1 MKTVVTAVLF
11 FIYVQV
17 QAQGGGNVYIDSA
30 NIDAIAKGL
39 AEIAMQNKNIGQ
51 ENEANVKAAEY
62 NYKAQ
67 KTAWLDQ
74 FRASGNLNEFTLKR
88 TLGASTQDIPLGRAF
103 WPRYNFGVGIP
114 FGIFTNQ
121 PKQTKVQ
128 YYRYQAELENQRT
141 AKQALGMQTM
151 TLYYDYVRTQ
161 RLYELQEE
169 AVQDASFAFTKTEEK
184 FSKGEVPLDVY
195 TATSKRY
202 NTERGTK
209 VNLEHDLM
217 VNKTQLEALLGMP
230 LETALQQV
238 RGARRNGSPKR

>member
-1 MKTVVTAVLF
+1 
-11 FIYVQV
+11 
-17 QAQGGGNVYIDSA
+17 
-30 NIDAIAKGL
+30 
-39 AEIAMQNKNIGQ
+39 MQNAQLSQAG
-51 ENEANVKAAEY
+51 EENVKAAEY

-88 TLGASTQDIPLGRAF
+88 TLGGNTQDIPLGRAF

-128 YYRYQAELENQRT
+128 YYRYQAEVENVKT
-141 AKQALGMQTM
+141 AKQNIGLQTM

-169 AVQDASFAFTKTEEK
+169 AVQDARFAYEKTEEQ
-184 FSKGEVPLDVY
+184 FSKGQVTLESY
-195 TATSKRY
+195 TATSRRY

-209 VNLEHDLM
+209 VTLEHDLE
-217 VNKTQLEALLGMP
+217 VGKAQLEALLGMP
-230 LETALQQV
+230 LETALRQ
-238 RGARRNGSPKR
+238 ARSTQRPGSRR

>member
-1 MKTVVTAVLF
+1 MKTVVTAILF
-11 FIYVQV
+11 FIFVQV
-17 QAQGGGNVYIDSA
+17 QAQGGGNGYADSA

-88 TLGASTQDIPLGRAF
+88 TLGANTQDIPLGRAF

-128 YYRYQAELENQRT
+128 YYRYQAELENQKT
-141 AKQALGMQTM
+141 SKQALGLQTM

-209 VNLEHDLM
+209 VNIERDLM
-217 VNKTQLEALLGMP
+217 VNKAQLEALLGMP

-238 RGARRNGSPKR
+238 RGARRYGNPKR